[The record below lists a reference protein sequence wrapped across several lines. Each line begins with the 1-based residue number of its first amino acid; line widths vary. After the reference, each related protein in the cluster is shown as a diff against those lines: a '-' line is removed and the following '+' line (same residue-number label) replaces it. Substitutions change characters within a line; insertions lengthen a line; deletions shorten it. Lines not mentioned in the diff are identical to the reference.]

1 MYKIRFLVLLALPI
15 VNSACSSTSQL
26 TKVDSYVVKACAIS
40 RGVSGDNKGKWVA
53 PRPTTAKPWWPDTDP
68 ISDIEGFR
76 DYWKERIT
84 PATLAAQLDAA
95 FRPLADAIKSIQDTL
110 TLVLEIRVA
119 FPEWFPRSGQPV
131 NEGLSQYKSHLQTWF
146 AECKATAAR
155 LSE

>member
-95 FRPLADAIKSIQDTL
+95 FRPLADAIKANLDVTTL
-110 TLVLEIRVA
+110 IVQLRKEMKRPSDYVTGSDEY
-119 FPEWFPRSGQPV
+119 
-131 NEGLSQYKSHLQTWF
+131 NSHLATYNT
-146 AECKATAAR
+146 ECDAIAAR

>member
-1 MYKIRFLVLLALPI
+1 MYKIRLLLLLALPI

-95 FRPLADAIKSIQDTL
+95 FRPLADAIKANLDVTTLIVQLRKEMKRRSDYVTGSDEYNSHHDIQTSIWLAVDT
-110 TLVLEIRVA
+110 T
-119 FPEWFPRSGQPV
+119 
-131 NEGLSQYKSHLQTWF
+131 K
-146 AECKATAAR
+146 
-155 LSE
+155 

>member
-1 MYKIRFLVLLALPI
+1 MYKIRLLLLLALPI

-95 FRPLADAIKSIQDTL
+95 FRPLADAIKANLDVTTL
-110 TLVLEIRVA
+110 IVQLRKEMKRPSDYVTGSDEY
-119 FPEWFPRSGQPV
+119 
-131 NEGLSQYKSHLQTWF
+131 NSHRATYNT
-146 AECKATAAR
+146 ECDAIAAR